1 MTAKYIPRK
10 IEMHDWPRVSVGIE
24 FIHMDS
30 QSRDSVQKICRK
42 VMTLE
47 IKLSNLTELTYQLQ
61 LIFMETRY
69 THFTPKYVSS
79 ILIYTGHNV
88 DTMDMI
94 LISYYSEW
102 NYIVETELKKFGLKW
117 REGRSLGGR
126 GRSEILKKLFYL
138 FLT

>member
-1 MTAKYIPRK
+1 
-10 IEMHDWPRVSVGIE
+10 MHDWPRVSVGIE
-24 FIHMDS
+24 FIQMDS

-94 LISYYSEW
+94 LISYCSE
-102 NYIVETELKKFGLKW
+102 
-117 REGRSLGGR
+117 
-126 GRSEILKKLFYL
+126 
-138 FLT
+138 

>member
-1 MTAKYIPRK
+1 
-10 IEMHDWPRVSVGIE
+10 MHDWPRVSVGIE

-47 IKLSNLTELTYQLQ
+47 IKLSNLTELNYQLQ

-94 LISYYSEW
+94 LISYCSEW
-102 NYIVETELKKFGLKW
+102 NYIVETELKKFSLKW

-126 GRSEILKKLFYL
+126 GRSEILKIVLPFFNITCKLGIYASA
-138 FLT
+138 